1 MTLSAR
7 LIGCRIMIARLGE
20 RDLLNWWDSEALTP
34 AGRIV
39 LGRLFPRTGLWAA
52 AELAVETAGAMH
64 RAMMPHPGAYNLFY
78 LGETIEQQLTR
89 ILHRQKVPADHF
101 NDQKINI
108 QEILARLPVEG
119 IEIQH
124 QAGHSVSQGG
134 DHLPDTL
141 PAGMCPAEP
150 RPGHGHIYDNHHPP
164 DRQPAKDGPAGL
176 ETFLISQL
184 AGGKPD
190 SRTVASWQKKVVS
203 GTVCISE
210 NTEAPVTVSQWNA
223 LLDRLLA
230 GYTISDPGKLIM
242 PYFTVKGNGAL
253 SLPAGELGAAG

>member
-52 AELAVETAGAMH
+52 AELAMETAGAMH
-64 RAMMPHPGAYNLFY
+64 RSMMPHSGAYNLFY
-78 LGETIEQQLTR
+78 LGESIEQQLTR
-89 ILHRQKVPADHF
+89 IIHRQKVPVSVFTNHCVH
-101 NDQKINI
+101 IE
-108 QEILARLPVEG
+108 EILNRLTVGE
-119 IEIQH
+119 
-124 QAGHSVSQGG
+124 
-134 DHLPDTL
+134 
-141 PAGMCPAEP
+141 CPADW
-150 RPGHGHIYDNHHPP
+150 I
-164 DRQPAKDGPAGL
+164 
-176 ETFLISQL
+176 TFLTGQL

-203 GTVCISE
+203 GTVCVSE

-242 PYFTVKGNGAL
+242 PYFTVKGNGTL
-253 SLPAGELGAAG
+253 SLPAGEVGAAG